1 MQAEPTRAT
10 VAPRRRSAGFLRH
23 ATCYAARM
31 PTREIQL
38 ETAAFL
44 DSPQALALARSLP
57 AVPREHVKAIVDR
70 FLACAYDEIGTAP
83 RFLDGESMHGIVGH
97 LLPAHFGRKDP
108 IAAHAIAV
116 LRAYVDFLAEN
127 AVVSQIFEIRH
138 ALENS
143 AEEFE
148 RAVASGEVAHHAP
161 VKKDKPFIHKADKVG
176 RNDPCPCGSGKKFKQ
191 CCARLGG

>member
-1 MQAEPTRAT
+1 
-10 VAPRRRSAGFLRH
+10 
-23 ATCYAARM
+23 M

-44 DSPQALALARSLP
+44 DSSQARTLAQSLP
-57 AVPREHVKAIVDR
+57 GVPREDAKKIVDR
-70 FLACAYDEIGTAP
+70 FLACTYDEVGTAP
-83 RFLDGESMHGIVGH
+83 RFLDGESVHSIVGH
-97 LLPAHFGRKDP
+97 LLPAHFDRKDP
-108 IAAHAIAV
+108 LAAQAIAV

-138 ALENS
+138 ALENT
-143 AEEFE
+143 AAEFE

-161 VKKDKPFIHKADKVG
+161 VKKDKPFIHQADKVG

-191 CCARLGG
+191 CCAKLGA